1 MFAQVASITGQL
13 RQALDSKWHVR
24 DGTDLQP
31 SNQFPAAD
39 VRLEGAALG
48 SVSGDGVHLA
58 PHYVVRLA
66 VHKTVDGLDQLDTAL
81 GQSISYLHNW
91 RPSGMQQRLSIA
103 GLTEVAFTTSQMFG
117 YELRFVGS
125 ENFSGFAE

>member
-13 RQALDSKWHVR
+13 RQALGSAWHVH
-24 DGTDLQP
+24 DGTELQP

-39 VRLEGAALG
+39 VRLEGASLG
-48 SVSGDGVHLA
+48 PVSGDGVQLT

-66 VHKTVDGLDQLDTAL
+66 VHKTVGGLGELDTGL
-81 GQSISYLHNW
+81 SQSISHLHNW
-91 RPSGMQQRLSIA
+91 CPSGMQQRLSIA
-103 GLTEVAFTTSQMFG
+103 GLVEVAFTTSQIFG

-125 ENFSGFAE
+125 ESFTGLAE